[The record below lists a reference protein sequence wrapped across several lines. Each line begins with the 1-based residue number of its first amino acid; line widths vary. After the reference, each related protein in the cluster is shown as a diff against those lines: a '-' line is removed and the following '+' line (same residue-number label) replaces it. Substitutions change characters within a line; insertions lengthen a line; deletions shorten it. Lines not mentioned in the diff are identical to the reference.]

1 MSNGNQQ
8 APTTETSSPST
19 PPNRSFILNKTL
31 AKAITSSHLH
41 KKLLMTAY
49 YTCRSLTPLEV
60 FLKYAPIKI
69 TSNLLRFTQ
78 LDTWAILNAAI
89 RLKDEKFLL
98 AELKD
103 LAAQHQDE
111 LYLLPLVILADR
123 RGRPAVPETT
133 LALLRKALTP
143 GKTIHGKKK
152 MHVNVMVPETIWE
165 AFLIKALGWWVESG
179 TAPEHLVEIKLEL
192 DLGL

>member
-8 APTTETSSPST
+8 TPISVTLSTSTS
-19 PPNRSFILNKTL
+19 PNRSFILNKTL
-31 AKAITSSHLH
+31 AKAITSSHPH

-49 YTCRSLTPLEV
+49 YTCRSPTPLEV

-78 LDTWAILNAAI
+78 LDTWAILNTAI

-103 LAAQHQDE
+103 IAAQHQDK
-111 LYLLPLVILADR
+111 LHLLPLVILADR

-143 GKTIHGKKK
+143 GKTIYGMKK
-152 MHVNVMVPETIWE
+152 MHVDVMVPETVWE

-179 TAPEHLVEIKLEL
+179 SAPEHLIEMKLEL

>member
-8 APTTETSSPST
+8 APTTGTSSPST
-19 PPNRSFILNKTL
+19 SPNRSFILNKTL
-31 AKAITSSHLH
+31 AKATTSSHLH
-41 KKLLMTAY
+41 KKSLMTAY
-49 YTCRSLTPLEV
+49 YTCRSPTPLEV

-89 RLKDEKFLL
+89 RLEDEKFLL

-103 LAAQHQDE
+103 LATQHQDE
-111 LYLLPLVILADR
+111 LYLLPLVILVDR

-143 GKTIHGKKK
+143 GKTIHGEKK

-179 TAPEHLVEIKLEL
+179 TAPEHLVEMKLEL